1 VALDPGV
8 GRAQTAKVRRVAT
21 GKPPWRAWKTRSR
34 AGRAIRFVESFC
46 RVPSGHNAGQ
56 LIRLARYQKD
66 GLEEVLAG
74 GARIAGWQIPRG
86 GGKSTLWA
94 AIGLWALCDPPDSP
108 QVPLIAFNGIQAQRT
123 LFRPMRSMV
132 DASPDLSARVITY
145 MGSSDRRMWSPWN
158 NGELL
163 PLAADVERL
172 QGLNPTVA
180 LIDECQ
186 TVTPEVYAAV
196 LQGAGKRPESLVL
209 AIGTPAPGAEG
220 SALFQLREAAASG
233 AAVRWVEFAAP
244 AGCALDDRAAWKI
257 ANPAI
262 AAGLLHDDVLAAE
275 LPIVSE
281 AEFRCYRLGQWV
293 RVTVASWLPEGAW
306 DACETVPAPEAGE
319 RVCVALAGTWGT
331 SQAVVAAT
339 AEGVVGLAWASET
352 ATDDD
357 LAEVIGRAAER
368 WQLST
373 VVFPPQT
380 RTRLFARLATLG
392 LPVEVWDAKADVTS
406 STEWRRAIIERR
418 VAHDHDPLLA
428 RHVAA
433 TVGRTTTSGGLR
445 LVAADGGAADACTAA
460 RMAWWTATTVE
471 VLEPAIY

>member
-1 VALDPGV
+1 
-8 GRAQTAKVRRVAT
+8 
-21 GKPPWRAWKTRSR
+21 
-34 AGRAIRFVESFC
+34 VETFC

-56 LIRLARYQKD
+56 LLRLARYQKD

-108 QVPLIAFNGIQAQRT
+108 QVPLVAFNGIQAQRT

-132 DASPDLSARVITY
+132 DSSPELAARVVTY

-163 PLAADVERL
+163 PLSADVERL

-180 LIDECQ
+180 LIDEAQ
-186 TVTPEVYAAV
+186 TVTPEVYAAI
-196 LQGAGKRPESLVL
+196 LQGAGKRPQSLVL
-209 AIGTPAPGAEG
+209 AIGTPAPGAES
-220 SALFQLREAAASG
+220 SALFMLRERAASG

-244 AGCALDDRAAWKI
+244 AGCALDDRAAWRK

-262 AAGLLHDDVLAAE
+262 GAGLLHDDVLAAE

-306 DACETVPAPEAGE
+306 DACEHVDAPDPGAE
-319 RVCVALAGTWGT
+319 VTVALAGTWGT
-331 SQAVVAAT
+331 SQTVVVAT
-339 AEGVVGLAWASET
+339 AEGTVALAWAADV

-357 LAEVIGRAAER
+357 LAGVIEAACER
-368 WQLST
+368 WH
-373 VVFPPQT
+373 VRRIVFPPQT
-380 RTRLFARLATLG
+380 RTRLYGRLFDQGA
-392 LPVEVWDAKADVTS
+392 PVECWDAKAEVAS

-428 RHVAA
+428 AHVSA
-433 TVGRTTTSGGLR
+433 TVARTTASGGLR
-445 LVAADGGAADACTAA
+445 LVAGDGAADGCAAA
-460 RMAWWTATTVE
+460 RMAWWTATTAE
-471 VLEPAIY
+471 LAEPAIY